1 MAIKGEAD
9 GNLEAAPVVRDRRR
23 SLPVCSRRGDS
34 SQLRDLG
41 GTAEHDTA
49 SKDSGF
55 ATVVVGHLGPGRV
68 DENAGLSRT
77 LATRQLAR

>member
-49 SKDSGF
+49 SENSRL
-55 ATVVVGHLGPGRV
+55 AAIVVGDIGLGGVNEDLRLP
-68 DENAGLSRT
+68 SP
-77 LATRQLAR
+77 LAAR